1 MAYGIKKIAIVDT
14 KPSMGVG
21 VKIPF
26 SDKSVF
32 TTVYSTKEQIKYNI
46 INYLLSDPRERP
58 FAISFG
64 AGLRSKIFEHISYK
78 TIDDIKIAL
87 STKLEKTFPQI
98 NISDVTV
105 DPSPDANSIMIS
117 FSYSL
122 VNTGENDEVNIQIQK

>member
-1 MAYGIKKIAIVDT
+1 MAYGIKKIAIADM

-26 SDKSVF
+26 SEKSVF
-32 TTVYSTKEQIKYNI
+32 TTVYSTKEQLKFNL

-58 FAISFG
+58 FNVSFG

-78 TIDDIKIAL
+78 TIEDIKMSL
-87 STKLEKTFPQI
+87 TTKLEKTFPQI
-98 NISDVTV
+98 NISDVII
-105 DPSPDANSIMIS
+105 DPNADMGSIMIN
-117 FSYSL
+117 FSYSI

>member
-1 MAYGIKKIAIVDT
+1 MAYGIKKIAIADM

-26 SDKSVF
+26 SGQSVF
-32 TTVYSTKEQIKYNI
+32 TTVYSTKEQIKYNL

-58 FAISFG
+58 FNVSFG

-78 TIDDIKIAL
+78 TIDDIKMSL
-87 STKLEKTFPQI
+87 TTKLEKTFPQI
-98 NISDVTV
+98 NVTEVTV
-105 DPSPDANSIMIS
+105 DPNADMGSIMIS
-117 FSYSL
+117 FSYSI

>member
-1 MAYGIKKIAIVDT
+1 MAYGIKKIAIADM

-26 SDKSVF
+26 SEKSVF
-32 TTVYSTKEQIKYNI
+32 TTVYSTKEQIKYNL

-58 FAISFG
+58 FNVSFG

-78 TIDDIKIAL
+78 TIDDIKMSL
-87 STKLEKTFPQI
+87 TTKLEKTFPQI
-98 NISDVTV
+98 NVSDVTV
-105 DPSPDANSIMIS
+105 DPNADMGSIMIS
-117 FSYSL
+117 FSYSI